1 MKTLQLPKKTVVDRA
16 RWLRGS
22 YGSNDDPSML
32 FRSIDDRLCCL
43 GFGSKQAGC
52 AVEQL
57 SGLLTPIDLQKWKS
71 ITIVGLVMGEKNSG
85 LALMAMRI
93 NDDSKIDDTTRESK
107 LTELFTKHGYEI
119 EFIN

>member
-1 MKTLQLPKKTVVDRA
+1 
-16 RWLRGS
+16 
-22 YGSNDDPSML
+22 
-32 FRSIDDRLCCL
+32 
-43 GFGSKQAGC
+43 
-52 AVEQL
+52 
-57 SGLLTPIDLQKWKS
+57 
-71 ITIVGLVMGEKNSG
+71 MGEKNSG